1 MNESLKQYAREL
13 FTGMVRESGMP
24 VTDAGMRAE
33 WEALNAEQGSLIR
46 NDSDFSPF
54 WRLITAIVTRP
65 GRWLVNLLIEHV
77 LPNSFLRFASGIYLD
92 VYAWAVFLQRK
103 ASARAAGRM
112 RFTRFSSLGES
123 GIPLGTVVETPEI
136 NGKVYRVVTVEAGI
150 IANGENFA
158 DVKVEAEEEGAAYNL
173 GPGYYSILPK
183 AINGIIEVSNPAG
196 WLDAPGA
203 DAEDDEALRQRCR
216 NQFAAVGQLH
226 HDAAY
231 KAVISAF
238 TGLRIDYLVFEAR
251 QAIRGPGTANCY
263 VMIDSGPAPQSL
275 CDAINVLIMD
285 EGNHGHGDELLTL
298 PMPETP
304 VDLRVTVHAVPGAG
318 DERRQTLLAEVEGRI
333 RCAFRQNSAYEVTK
347 TLPLARFSFSRLSD
361 ELHDA
366 LPDLAS
372 VEFHRGEDIV
382 SAISLPRLDSL
393 EIELGA

>member
-1 MNESLKQYAREL
+1 MSMELQQYAREL

-33 WEALNAEQGSLIR
+33 WEALNAEEGSLIR

-77 LPNSFLRFASGIYLD
+77 LPNSFLRFASNVYLD
-92 VYAWAVFLQRK
+92 IYAWGVFLTRK
-103 ASARAAGRM
+103 PSAAATGRV
-112 RFTRFSSLGES
+112 RFTRAGTMGET
-123 GIPLGTVVETPEI
+123 GIPLGTVIESPEI
-136 NGKVYRVVTVEAGI
+136 NGTVYRVITTEAAV
-150 IANGENFA
+150 IANGA
-158 DVKVEAEEEGAAYNL
+158 GYVDVRVKAEAHGAAFNL
-173 GPGYYSILPK
+173 GPGYYSILQK
-183 AINGIIEVSNPAG
+183 AINGIIDVTNPSG
-196 WLDAPGA
+196 WLDTPGA
-203 DAEDDEALRQRCR
+203 DAEDDESLRQRCR

-231 KAVISAF
+231 KAIISAF
-238 TGLRIDYLVFEAR
+238 TGVRIDYLVFEAR

-263 VMIDSGPAPQSL
+263 VMIDSGPAPQTL
-275 CDAINVLIMD
+275 CDAINVLVMD
-285 EGNHGHGDELLTL
+285 EGNHGHGDDLLTL

-304 VDLRVTVHAVPGAG
+304 VDLRVTVHAVAGAG
-318 DERRQTLLAEVEGRI
+318 EKRRTALLAEVEGRV
-333 RCAFRQNSAYEVTK
+333 RCAFRQNTAYSMTK
-347 TLPLARFSFSRLSD
+347 TLPLSRFSFSRLSD

-382 SAISLPRLDSL
+382 STISLPRLDSL
-393 EIELGA
+393 DISLAA